1 MPSRPQI
8 LFPLFGQ
15 LTQFSGIGPK
25 IALNLSK
32 LDINSPRDLLFNLPY
47 SLLTRNK
54 VDTVFGKANYDIVIV
69 EITVDEH
76 IENLQKNRPYKINVS
91 DAKTSF
97 QLVFFHSNKNWL
109 RDLFPIGD
117 KVLISGKL
125 EYFEGK
131 AQITHPDYVLKPGNE
146 VQVPLVEPIYS
157 LSAGIT
163 QKFVKSSKK

>member
-54 VDTVFGKANYDIVIV
+54 VATVFGKANNDIVIV

-76 IENLQKNRPYKINVS
+76 VENLQKNHEN
-91 DAKTSF
+91 T
-97 QLVFFHSNKNWL
+97 
-109 RDLFPIGD
+109 
-117 KVLISGKL
+117 
-125 EYFEGK
+125 
-131 AQITHPDYVLKPGNE
+131 GN
-146 VQVPLVEPIYS
+146 
-157 LSAGIT
+157 AGRRH
-163 QKFVKSSKK
+163 F